1 MKDSDKDGRK
11 PSASFV
17 AGAVALVFLIIGYQS
32 ALFIH
37 HAAVT
42 RIIANHDDPDTVF
55 VTEYAPAETAPP
67 LMEANRVSRAAATE
81 KSYVRK
87 ESEHSPEAVQVRR
100 SFSPR
105 KYECFKF
112 DPNTVS
118 IDDLVRLGFS
128 LKQAQSI
135 DNYRQKGGRFRRKTD
150 LAKSYAVE
158 DSVYQR
164 LESYIEI
171 PLLDI
176 NSADSAA
183 FETLPG
189 IGKFFASKMVS
200 YREELGGYSF
210 KEQLMDIWHFDREKF
225 DALSDLIEVGK
236 GRYAPFRLWTLP
248 ESDLARH
255 PYIDRRAAHSIVL
268 FRDNSPR
275 EEWTVENLMK
285 AGILGQEAGSRL
297 AGCRIESPTS
307 VDDAPAR
314 QPAM

>member
-42 RIIANHDDPDTVF
+42 RIIANHDEPDTVF
-55 VTEYAPAETAPP
+55 VTEYVPAEPDPP
-67 LMEANRVSRAAATE
+67 LRQTGHAASPTATQRNH
-81 KSYVRK
+81 VRK
-87 ESEHSPEAVQVRR
+87 ESEHSPEAVQIRR
-100 SFSPR
+100 AFTPR
-105 KYECFKF
+105 KYECFRF

-118 IDDLVRLGFS
+118 VDDLVRLGFS
-128 LKQAQSI
+128 LRQAQSI

-164 LESYIEI
+164 LENYIEI

-236 GRYAPFRLWTLP
+236 GRYAPFRLWSLP
-248 ESDLARH
+248 EGELARH

-285 AGILGQEAGSRL
+285 AGILGQETGGRL

-307 VDDAPAR
+307 GDDAQVR